1 MRRAQSKNV
10 YLTGGSTVEWKFLSI
25 ILRYVTPN
33 GLAVSLQKH
42 QRKKSNAEGP
52 SLIRRT
58 TLHDKNKPGL
68 EYVDPPNNQLIKSK
82 IKPFCVD

>member
-33 GLAVSLQKH
+33 GLAVSLQK
-42 QRKKSNAEGP
+42 RKQLK
-52 SLIRRT
+52 RR
-58 TLHDKNKPGL
+58 L
-68 EYVDPPNNQLIKSK
+68 VDGGQAAA
-82 IKPFCVD
+82 